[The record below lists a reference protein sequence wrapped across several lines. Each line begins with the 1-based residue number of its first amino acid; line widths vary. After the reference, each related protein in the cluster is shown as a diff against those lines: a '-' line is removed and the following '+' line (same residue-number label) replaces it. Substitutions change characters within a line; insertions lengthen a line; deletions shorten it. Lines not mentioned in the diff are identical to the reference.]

1 MSTLEYDVPSLCR
14 LLTSL
19 GVQSRDMD
27 IEAALKR
34 RRAIASGEIWASEI
48 PFHIVLGSDATKKV
62 KLFLGSGQDASNIER
77 LREHGVTHIVN
88 VADDV
93 ENFHPE
99 QFVYCNLDVT
109 DFGGDLGISR
119 VFDRAAEFVRENA
132 LTSVSESTFLVHC
145 ANGSNR
151 SSTVVIALLM
161 ILQGL
166 DLKNA
171 FNTVK
176 NAHQKTAPFMDNR
189 KQLMDFERRLFPGR
203 AEADYCPL

>member
-1 MSTLEYDVPSLCR
+1 M
-14 LLTSL
+14 
-19 GVQSRDMD
+19 
-27 IEAALKR
+27 EAALKR

-48 PFHIVLGSDATKKV
+48 PFHIVNCGSDNAKQV
-62 KLFLGSGQDASNIER
+62 KLFLGSGQDASNMER

-93 ENFHPE
+93 KNFHPE

-132 LTSVSESTFLVHC
+132 LTSGSESTFLVHC

-166 DLKNA
+166 DLKTA
-171 FNTVK
+171 FDTVK
-176 NAHQKTAPFMDNR
+176 RAHQKTAPLMDNR
-189 KQLMDFERRLFPGR
+189 KQLMDFERRLYPGR
-203 AEADYCPL
+203 AEADYYTL

>member
-1 MSTLEYDVPSLCR
+1 M
-14 LLTSL
+14 
-19 GVQSRDMD
+19 
-27 IEAALKR
+27 EAALKR

-48 PFHIVLGSDATKKV
+48 PFHIVNCGSDNAKQV
-62 KLFLGSGQDASNIER
+62 KLFLGSGQDASNMER

-93 ENFHPE
+93 KNFHPE

-109 DFGGDLGISR
+109 DFGEDLGISR
-119 VFDRAAEFVRENA
+119 VFDRAAQFVRENA
-132 LTSVSESTFLVHC
+132 LTTASESTFLVHC

-166 DLKNA
+166 DLKTA
-171 FNTVK
+171 FDTVK
-176 NAHQKTAPFMDNR
+176 RAHQKTAPLMDNR
-189 KQLMDFERRLFPGR
+189 KQLMDFERRLYPGR
-203 AEADYCPL
+203 AEADYYTL